1 MNLRLD
7 YLLASAVLGALSLLS
22 GCSQPLI
29 QESDWKRVYE
39 EAALSPKLESA
50 PESLLKPMTVVVH
63 PPATVLDPDRPAR
76 HLTLPLAVAM
86 ALENGTVGLESV
98 RVPGV
103 ASDDLGGFS
112 GQSIAG
118 ADSIRVLSYQPARYG
133 ASLEAGLARFDPFF
147 SSGISWRTTDEP
159 TQGLASLSNGHGATL
174 STALVKPLSSG
185 GVFGIS
191 FNTDYQV
198 LSNPPTGEFA
208 TLNPQYLPRL
218 TFGLEQPLLR
228 DFGSEINQLRGSF
241 AGSSLFPAVNGRSSL
256 SSEGILITRL
266 RLDQSRAELERRV
279 NFLLLNVH
287 AAYWN
292 LYAAYVNLYVNDQ
305 GLRQSHAAW
314 RIGKDLMQEG
324 KIDNSHLSQILAQY
338 EQFRGDR
345 MRSLGRVLDAERN
358 LRVLVGLPVD
368 DGQRLVPIDAPQT
381 LPENPDWQSAL
392 DSALHLRPELL
403 IARQEI
409 LVKQKN
415 LTLQK
420 NSLLPDLRLQATHTT
435 VGLGSR
441 LDGNGTFLDAS
452 GDPVTNNALRS
463 LSGTHFN
470 NWTVGLTMNVP
481 LGYRQEYAQVRDARL
496 ALTQSYIALKT
507 SEEKAAIFLAKEYSA
522 VIETGKV
529 IDIRRRQRVAQ
540 GEQVE
545 IRFRKYVEGVKDSP
559 LEFLLDAQRQW
570 AFALN
575 QEYQAIVDYNIS
587 LATFEFAKGTIMQS
601 CRVLVAEAPPPDCVT
616 MRAVEHEKAAT
627 HFRLVAERQRSHR
640 SPNCGEFSG
649 VGNWPEYSAPSLV
662 SLALQSPPQG
672 SAPNPTGTIGA
683 PQSEGKSNLVAPVM
697 GDPFFNRLPVGE
709 VAAPKNAPPLPIT
722 AAPTNAPPQ
731 PTTFSLPQFGVPVL
745 P

>member
-1 MNLRLD
+1 MKLGLRH
-7 YLLASAVLGALSLLS
+7 LLVGAVFVALSLLS
-22 GCSQPLI
+22 GCSQPLCL
-29 QESDWKRVYE
+29 EGDWKRVYE
-39 EAALSPKLESA
+39 SASLPTKLESA
-50 PESLLKPMTVVVH
+50 PESLLKPMSIVAAR

-76 HLTLPLAVAM
+76 HLTLSLAVAM

-103 ASDDLGGFS
+103 ANDDLGGFA
-112 GQSIAG
+112 GQSLAG
-118 ADSIRVLSYQPARYG
+118 SDSIRVLAYQPARLG
-133 ASLEAGLARFDPFF
+133 TSIEAGLARFDPFF
-147 SSGISWRTTDEP
+147 SSGISWHATDEP
-159 TQGLASLSNGHGATL
+159 TQGLSSFSNGHGATL
-174 STALVKPLSSG
+174 STALIKPLPSG

-191 FNTDYQV
+191 LNTDYQF
-198 LSNPPTGEFA
+198 LNNPPTGDFT
-208 TLNPQYLPRL
+208 TLNPQYVPRL
-218 TFGLEQPLLR
+218 KIGLDQPLLR
-228 DFGSEINQLRGSF
+228 DFGTEINQLRSSF
-241 AGSSLFPAVNGRSSL
+241 PGSSLFPAVNGRSS
-256 SSEGILITRL
+256 SYAAEGILITRL
-266 RLDQSRAELERRV
+266 RQDQSRAELERRV

-292 LYAAYVNLYVNDQ
+292 LYAAYVSLYVNDQ

-345 MRSLGRVLDAERN
+345 MRALGRVLDAERN

-381 LPENPDWQSAL
+381 LPDNPDWQSAV
-392 DSALHLRPELL
+392 DNALHMRPELL

-420 NSLLPDLRLQATHTT
+420 NALLPDLRLQATHTT

-441 LDGNGTFLDAS
+441 LDGNGTFFDAN
-452 GDPVTNNALRS
+452 GEQVTNNALRS
-463 LSGTHFN
+463 LAEHRFN

-481 LGYRQEYAQVRDARL
+481 LGYRYEHAQIRDARL
-496 ALTQSYIALKT
+496 ALTQSYLALKT
-507 SEEKAAIFLAKEYSA
+507 SEEKATNFLAKQYSS

-545 IRFRKYVEGVKDSP
+545 TRFRKYVEGVKDSP

-575 QEYQAIVDYNIS
+575 QEYQAIVEYNIA
-587 LATFEFAKGTIMQS
+587 LATFEFSKGTIMQS
-601 CRVLVAEAPPPDCVT
+601 CKIRIAEGPLPDFIT
-616 MRAVEHEKAAT
+616 MRAVEHEQAT
-627 HFRLVAERQRSHR
+627 THRRLAAERQRAYPS
-640 SPNCGEFSG
+640 SISGNLSG
-649 VGNWPEYSAPSLV
+649 VGAWPEFSAPSLV
-662 SLALQSPPQG
+662 NLDSQASEPGPSSSPPR
-672 SAPNPTGTIGA
+672 SLGA
-683 PQSEGKSNLVAPVM
+683 PQSTIANDVM
-697 GDPFFNRLPVGE
+697 LPVDTDAFLRRMPPGD
-709 VAAPKNAPPLPIT
+709 KAPPKSADPLL
-722 AAPTNAPPQ
+722 
-731 PTTFSLPQFGVPVL
+731 TTFSTPRFGAPVSR
-745 P
+745 